1 MPNRHARFS
10 PSSADRY
17 IHCTPSLRL
26 GEEHGPPD
34 TGSVYT
40 AEGTEA
46 HELGEFLLRTALGEK
61 MEDPRPSMKFYN
73 DEMQECAEGYR
84 DAVLDIYNQL
94 RLRCQDAAIFI
105 EQEVSFESY
114 VPGGFGT
121 SDCVIIGDGEMF
133 VVDYK
138 HGKGVPVSAEGSL
151 DPQGKP
157 EGNNQLKCYALGAY
171 LAFSP
176 LYEIEQVKLV
186 IYQPRIGNFSQF
198 SLSVESLLA
207 WAEGTLRPAAIL
219 ALAGEGELACGSWC
233 RFCKAK
239 AVCRK
244 RAEENLALA
253 RYDFARPPTLEDDE
267 VNLILARLP
276 DLEAWASD
284 IRDYALQRALEG
296 YAWDDFKLVEGR
308 STRHFTDE
316 EAVAKIV
323 EEAGYDPY
331 ERKLKGLTALT
342 STMGKAKFNEM
353 LGNFIEKTPGKP
365 TLVPRADKRP
375 ELFVAQTPQQD
386 FSTI

>member
-1 MPNRHARFS
+1 MPSRHARFS

-46 HELGEFLLRTALGEK
+46 HELGEFLLRTALGEE
-61 MEDPRPSMKFYN
+61 MADPRPEMRFYN

-84 DAVLDIYNQL
+84 DAVLDLYNQL
-94 RLRCQDAAIFI
+94 RLRSPDTAIFI
-105 EQEVSFESY
+105 EQEVSFEEY

-138 HGKGVPVSAEGSL
+138 HGKGVPVSAEGH
-151 DPQGKP
+151 PNGQGKP
-157 EGNNQLKCYALGAY
+157 EGNSQLKCYALGAY

-176 LYEIEQVKLV
+176 LYEIKQVKLV

-198 SLSVESLLA
+198 SLSTDTLLD
-207 WAEGTLRPAAIL
+207 WADKVLRPAAGL

-233 RFCKAK
+233 RFCRAK

-276 DLEAWASD
+276 DLEAWAAD
-284 IRDYALQRALEG
+284 IRDYALQRALSG

-323 EEAGYDPY
+323 EDAGYNPY

-342 STMGKAKFNEM
+342 STMGKAKFNEL

>member
-1 MPNRHARFS
+1 MPSRHARFS

-46 HELGEFLLRTALGEK
+46 HELGEFLLRTALGEE
-61 MEDPRPSMKFYN
+61 MADPRPEMRFYN

-84 DAVLDIYNQL
+84 DAVLDLYNQL
-94 RLRCQDAAIFI
+94 RLRSPDTAIFI
-105 EQEVSFESY
+105 EQEVSFEEY

-138 HGKGVPVSAEGSL
+138 HGKGVPVSAEGH
-151 DPQGKP
+151 PNGQGKP
-157 EGNNQLKCYALGAY
+157 EGNSQLKCYALGAY

-176 LYEIEQVKLV
+176 LYEIKQVKLV

-198 SLSVESLLA
+198 SLSTDTLLD
-207 WAEGTLRPAAIL
+207 WADKVLRPAAAL

-233 RFCKAK
+233 RFCRAK

-276 DLEAWASD
+276 DLEAWAAD
-284 IRDYALQRALEG
+284 IRDYALQRALSG

-323 EEAGYDPY
+323 EDAGYNPY

-342 STMGKAKFNEM
+342 STMGKAKFNEL
-353 LGNFIEKTPGKP
+353 LGNLIEKTPGKP